1 MREARFYGF
10 TGDRLLYLWLHKLGL
25 MGRSDMREVAGQI
38 QVGTTVVDVGANVG
52 LYTWLASRCVGPQG
66 KVIALEPSL
75 SNWQALS
82 RAKQVNGW
90 SNVEIHR
97 VAAADRSG
105 HMYLE
110 QSSYNS
116 GNNAL
121 AETSTAGSDAV
132 EVIRLD
138 DLLAGR
144 KVDFIKI
151 DVQGWEAAV
160 LKGAGQTLSQN
171 RPLCVRI
178 EIWPTGLRRAG
189 SSPDEVVA
197 LLGGAGLQIDR
208 DDKVKLAGSATSR
221 GYFDIVARA

>member
-1 MREARFYGF
+1 
-10 TGDRLLYLWLHKLGL
+10 
-25 MGRSDMREVAGQI
+25 
-38 QVGTTVVDVGANVG
+38 VG
-52 LYTWLASRCVGPQG
+52 LYTWLASRCVGSQG

-82 RAKQVNGW
+82 KAKQANGW

-97 VAAADRSG
+97 IAAADRNGS
-105 HMYLE
+105 MYLE

-132 EVIRLD
+132 EVMPLD
-138 DLLAGR
+138 ELLAGR

-160 LKGAGQTLSQN
+160 LRGASQTLSQN

-178 EIWPTGLRRAG
+178 EIWPIGLRQAG
-189 SSPDEVVA
+189 SSPGEVVA
-197 LLGGAGLQIDR
+197 LLEGAGLQIDS
-208 DDKVKLAGSATSR
+208 DDKMTLAKSAASR
-221 GYFDIVARA
+221 GYFDIMARA